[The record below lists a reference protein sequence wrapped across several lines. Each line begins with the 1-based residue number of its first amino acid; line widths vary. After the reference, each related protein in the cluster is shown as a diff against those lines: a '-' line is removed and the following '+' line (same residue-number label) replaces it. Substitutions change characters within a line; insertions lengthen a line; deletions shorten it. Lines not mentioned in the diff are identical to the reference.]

1 MLSFLAYEGK
11 AAIALTV
18 FYMFYRLLLKKE
30 SLHRL
35 NRMALVGMV
44 VVSFLLP
51 LCIITVHKPMET
63 APAEVR
69 MQATERASAALWWPM
84 ALTILFWAGV
94 VFVLAREVISILSVI
109 RIIRRSQFVLEE
121 DGCQV
126 FVTERE
132 IDPFSWMRFIVL
144 SQKDWASP
152 HETILTHEKAHVR
165 YRHSVDLLL
174 VDTLTALQWFNPA
187 IWMLRMDLQ
196 EIHEYEADDAVLQ
209 SGADIKEY
217 QYLLVRKSVGKSG
230 YSVANSL
237 NHSILKN
244 RITMMLNAESPRLRG
259 LRVLWLLPVVCLGIC
274 LQVRTVYVPQKKQ
287 EQRNPRKIEPVTE
300 VDGTLFLPESAHELL
315 FLRDGKGEERRITRK
330 EHNELPA
337 NRLKHLEIIRNA
349 SAIEKYGPDARNG
362 VIIIELEE
370 PEDSDHQ

>member
-1 MLSFLAYEGK
+1 MLSLLIYEGK
-11 AAIALTV
+11 AAIALAV

-30 SLHRL
+30 SFHRL
-35 NRMALVGMV
+35 NRMVLVGMV

-51 LCIITVHKPMET
+51 LCIITIHKPMET

-69 MQATERASAALWWPM
+69 MQATERVTVAPWCPL

-94 VFVLAREVISILSVI
+94 VFVLTRTVISILSVV
-109 RIIRRSQFVLEE
+109 RIIRRSQYVLDE
-121 DGCQV
+121 DGCKV

-132 IDPFSWMRFIVL
+132 IDPFSWMQFIVL
-144 SQKDWASP
+144 SQKDWASS

-174 VDTLTALQWFNPA
+174 VDTLTAFQWFNPA

-217 QYLLVRKSVGKSG
+217 QYLLVRKAVGKSG

-244 RITMMLNAESPRLRG
+244 RITMMLNTKSPRSRG
-259 LRVLWLLPVVCLGIC
+259 LRVLWLFPVVCLGIC
-274 LQVRTVYVPQKKQ
+274 LQTRTVYVPKKKQ
-287 EQRNPRKIEPVTE
+287 EPRNHRKIEPVTE
-300 VDGTLFLPESAHELL
+300 VDGTLFLPESAKELL
-315 FLRDGKGEERRITRK
+315 ILRNGKGEEKRITRK
-330 EHNELPA
+330 EHNDLPA
-337 NRLKHLEIIRNA
+337 NRLKHLEIIREA
-349 SAIEKYGPDARNG
+349 SALEKYGPEARNG

-370 PEDSDHQ
+370 WEDSDSQ

>member
-11 AAIALTV
+11 AAIVLAV

-30 SLHRL
+30 SFHRL
-35 NRMALVGMV
+35 NRMVLVGMV

-51 LCIITVHKPMET
+51 MCIITVHKPMET
-63 APAEVR
+63 APPEVR
-69 MQATERASAALWWPM
+69 IQATEGAAVAPWWSM

-94 VFVLAREVISILSVI
+94 VFVLARMVISILSVV
-109 RIIRRSQFVLEE
+109 RIVRRSQYVLEE
-121 DGCQV
+121 DGCKV

-132 IDPFSWMRFIVL
+132 IDPFSWLRYIVL

-174 VDTLTALQWFNPA
+174 VDTLTAFQWFNPA

-217 QYLLVRKSVGKSG
+217 QYLLVRKAVGKSG

-244 RITMMLNAESPRLRG
+244 RITMMLNAGSPRSRG
-259 LRVLWLLPVVCLGIC
+259 LRALWLLPLIC
-274 LQVRTVYVPQKKQ
+274 MCVGVQTETVYDDLPIRREGSVELNLKTDGLVYINGSGYGF
-287 EQRNPRKIEPVTE
+287 EIERM
-300 VDGTLFLPESAHELL
+300 GRY
-315 FLRDGKGEERRITRK
+315 LRGMIG
-330 EHNELPA
+330 
-337 NRLKHLEIIRNA
+337 NRVYPPLNIQVLA
-349 SAIEKYGPDARNG
+349 SPDAPAGAPDQLMRELRNYG
-362 VIIIELEE
+362 LIESTL
-370 PEDSDHQ
+370 Q

>member
-11 AAIALTV
+11 AALALAV

-30 SLHRL
+30 SFHRI
-35 NRMALVGMV
+35 NRRVLVGMV

-51 LCIITVHKPMET
+51 LCVITVHKPMVT
-63 APAEVR
+63 APVETR
-69 MQATERASAALWWPM
+69 LQATEGAAVAPWWSM

-94 VFVLAREVISILSVI
+94 VFVLARMVISILSVV

-121 DGCQV
+121 DGSQV

-165 YRHSVDLLL
+165 CRHSVGLLL
-174 VDTLTALQWFNPA
+174 VDTLTAFQWFNPA

-196 EIHEYEADDAVLQ
+196 EIHEYEADEAVLQ

-217 QYLLVRKSVGKSG
+217 QYLLVRKAVGKSG

>member
-11 AAIALTV
+11 AAIALAV

-30 SLHRL
+30 SFHRL
-35 NRMALVGMV
+35 NRMVLVGMV
-44 VVSFLLP
+44 VASFVLP

-63 APAEVR
+63 APLEVR
-69 MQATERASAALWWPM
+69 MQATEGTATLPWWSM

-94 VFVLAREVISILSVI
+94 VFVLARMVISILSVV
-109 RIIRRSQFVLEE
+109 RIIRRSQYALEE
-121 DGCQV
+121 DGCQI

-144 SQKDWASP
+144 SQKDWAGP
-152 HETILTHEKAHVR
+152 HGTILTHEKAHVR

-174 VDTLTALQWFNPA
+174 VDTLTAFQWFNPA

-196 EIHEYEADDAVLQ
+196 EIHEYEADEAVLQ

-217 QYLLVRKSVGKSG
+217 QYLLVRKAVGKSG

-244 RITMMLNAESPRLRG
+244 RIAMMLNVESPRSRG
-259 LRVLWLLPVVCLGIC
+259 LRALWLLPLMCMCVGV
-274 LQVRTVYVPQKKQ
+274 QTKTVYDGLPVRQ
-287 EQRNPRKIEPVTE
+287 ESPVELNLKTDGLVYINGSGYGFEIERM
-300 VDGTLFLPESAHELL
+300 GLY
-315 FLRDGKGEERRITRK
+315 LRDMIGNRVYPPLNIQVLASPEAPAGASDQLMR
-330 EHNELPA
+330 EL
-337 NRLKHLEIIRNA
+337 RNFGL
-349 SAIEKYGPDARNG
+349 IE
-362 VIIIELEE
+362 
-370 PEDSDHQ
+370 SM

>member
-30 SLHRL
+30 SFHRL

-69 MQATERASAALWWPM
+69 MQATERASAAPWWPM

-121 DGCQV
+121 DGSQV

-165 YRHSVDLLL
+165 CRHSVDLLL
-174 VDTLTALQWFNPA
+174 VDTLTAFQWFNPA

-196 EIHEYEADDAVLQ
+196 EIHEYEADEAVLQ

-217 QYLLVRKSVGKSG
+217 QYLLVRKAVGKSG

-244 RITMMLNAESPRLRG
+244 RITMMSKTKSPRSSG
-259 LRVLWLLPVVCLGIC
+259 FRVLWLLPVVCLGIC
-274 LQVRTVYVPQKKQ
+274 LQARTVYVPQGKQ
-287 EQRNPRKIEPVTE
+287 EQRNHRKIEPVTE
-300 VDGTLFLPESAHELL
+300 VDGTLFLPESAKELL
-315 FLRDGKGEERRITRK
+315 ILRNGKGEEKRITRK
-330 EHNELPA
+330 EHNDLPA

-349 SAIEKYGPDARNG
+349 SALEKYGPEARNG

-370 PEDSDHQ
+370 WEDSDSQ